1 MAIKRRSGK
10 EVDPATA
17 AAIEEFGAGAEAPPR
32 AVVAQRPAVRPLVA
46 AEPEALDLPGTGVA
60 VAPTP
65 TLAASATLRRVQG
78 SRRVGRE
85 GYEQL
90 AAQHAHLGRVDYDD
104 LPSTQLIKH
113 DASREAAMLV
123 ALLADVED
131 RSRHQVV
138 NIALL
143 EGLRAWSQRVKD
155 GS

>member
-17 AAIEEFGAGAEAPPR
+17 AAIEEFGAGAETPPR
-32 AVVAQRPAVRPLVA
+32 AVVSPRPAERPAPAAKLEVSAPPVA
-46 AEPEALDLPGTGVA
+46 GAS
-60 VAPTP
+60 VAPAP

-143 EGLRAWSQRVKD
+143 EGLRAWSQRLRE